1 MELTI
6 TTIKYPIELQLI
18 FDKYLYF
25 IIRCNM
31 NSNMVNYCEKLNH
44 VSWLNEWINKNGK
57 SMPMCVFLFLEID
70 ENETKTSTIT
80 KTK

>member
-1 MELTI
+1 
-6 TTIKYPIELQLI
+6 
-18 FDKYLYF
+18 
-25 IIRCNM
+25 M